1 MNIYLIHSHVASL
14 KLPKLLLY
22 FYLYFAPLEQP
33 IYFIRVYYKRKEEI
47 REIKMRTYR

>member
-22 FYLYFAPLEQP
+22 FYLYFAPLEQS
-33 IYFIRVYYKRKEEI
+33 YFVGADYK
-47 REIKMRTYR
+47 